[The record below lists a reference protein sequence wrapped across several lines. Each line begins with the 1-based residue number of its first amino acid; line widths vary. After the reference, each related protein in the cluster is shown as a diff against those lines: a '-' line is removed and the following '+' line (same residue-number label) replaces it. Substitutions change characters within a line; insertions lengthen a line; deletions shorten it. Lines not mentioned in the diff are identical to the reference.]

1 MKRKILKLLSS
12 GCICCVC
19 VGLTGSTVMPF
30 TVITPVSVYA
40 ESISTQGANAS
51 RVVDYILPDSSSRVI
66 DPSEFGD
73 FSINDMQMAINEIY
87 ARHGREFQNKGIQ
100 DYFNKKSWYSGT
112 VEADDFDESVLSDVE
127 RQNIDTLSYWMQPEL
142 THSNPTTVDKY
153 DYGVD
158 ATKATDKEDTS
169 ENPYK
174 FLEGTYSN
182 EDTGAAFALEIYD
195 QPSPIAEG
203 SADYSIGKA
212 IIDWGTGEEP
222 AELHLSYYL
231 GSDYYLISS
240 QLGKG
245 KETTRLYNT
254 GEDELT
260 ATFPFSSQYDGIY
273 MKQQ

>member
-1 MKRKILKLLSS
+1 MKRKILKLLST
-12 GCICCVC
+12 GCVCCVC
-19 VGLTGSTVMPF
+19 ASLTGSTAALF
-30 TVITPVSVYA
+30 TVITPVSVHA
-40 ESISTQGANAS
+40 ESISTQGANTS
-51 RVVDYILPDSSSRVI
+51 RVVDYILPDSSNRII
-66 DPSEFGD
+66 DPSEIGD

-87 ARHGREFQNKGIQ
+87 ARHGRKFQNKGIQ
-100 DYFNKKSWYSGT
+100 DYFNGKSWYSGT
-112 VEADDFDESVLSDVE
+112 VEPDDFDESVLSDIE

-158 ATKATDKEDTS
+158 ATKSSGQNDTS

-174 FLEGTYSN
+174 YLEGTYSN
-182 EDTGAAFALEIYD
+182 ADTGVAFTLEIYD

-203 SADYSIGKA
+203 SINYSIGTA
-212 IIDWGTGEEP
+212 DIDWGNGYG
-222 AELHLSYYL
+222 AEFCLSYYE

-254 GEDELT
+254 GENELT
-260 ATFPFSSQYDGIY
+260 ATFPFASEYNGVYS
-273 MKQQ
+273 KQ